1 MGRRA
6 RRTWLLLRD
15 CRGGGALVPTEAA
28 PLLALTTAAASL
40 PADLATFSAAY
51 GTGHDGA
58 RAADVLS
65 PPPFS
70 EALAELGPAPSAVSA
85 ASAAADADAVPAAAS
100 SLASAVMLPMQA
112 WVTAGVHGL
121 GLLEQ
126 SAIETLKSSPRAA
139 AGAAAGAGHWA
150 AIIMEVV
157 VLEGRGYRWRWRRRC
172 GG

>member
-1 MGRRA
+1 MNDAQTAGIIALHSYSYMAPAWRRHQ
-6 RRTWLLLRD
+6 T
-15 CRGGGALVPTEAA
+15 A
-28 PLLALTTAAASL
+28 P
-40 PADLATFSAAY
+40 P
-51 GTGHDGA
+51 
-58 RAADVLS
+58 
-65 PPPFS
+65 
-70 EALAELGPAPSAVSA
+70 
-85 ASAAADADAVPAAAS
+85 ADADAVPAAAS

-139 AGAAAGAGHWA
+139 AGAAAGVGRWG

-157 VLEGRGYRWRWRRRC
+157 VLEGRGYRWRWRRPC